1 MTQLRLN
8 SLAGI
13 AYAGV
18 AGSSQDCRT
27 AVLQLLFYGNRI
39 ARVRILTHDGSHCLL
54 LTVGESDLI
63 AIKSGFASGY
73 QGEGPQTLAFVL
85 QALLAYGTDIEEY
98 EVPEGYLARLDASA
112 LTSKDIGLLERLRPI
127 RPSRWYGYD
136 YGYQD
141 SERREKGVLFADLE
155 PRLPLAI
162 IDSRIVD
169 IAIHFEDDPDG
180 KLLTGYRRLEDIVR
194 ERTGLVGEV
203 STRLFAKAFL
213 GEESLLYWEGVDGG
227 EQQGRAQLFTGTY
240 MAHRNPRAHQ
250 ERGHGLGKHGLGR
263 HISEFLLLNHL
274 FGLEREASVRSNSG

>member
-85 QALLAYGTDIEEY
+85 QALLAYGADIEEY
-98 EVPEGYLARLDASA
+98 EVPEDYLARLDAS
-112 LTSKDIGLLERLRPI
+112 
-127 RPSRWYGYD
+127 
-136 YGYQD
+136 
-141 SERREKGVLFADLE
+141 
-155 PRLPLAI
+155 
-162 IDSRIVD
+162 
-169 IAIHFEDDPDG
+169 
-180 KLLTGYRRLEDIVR
+180 
-194 ERTGLVGEV
+194 
-203 STRLFAKAFL
+203 
-213 GEESLLYWEGVDGG
+213 
-227 EQQGRAQLFTGTY
+227 
-240 MAHRNPRAHQ
+240 
-250 ERGHGLGKHGLGR
+250 
-263 HISEFLLLNHL
+263 
-274 FGLEREASVRSNSG
+274 